1 MFESRTQSKFDALST
16 LGRRVK
22 DIDLDAVRTCLDL
35 LQAAFDVRQSL
46 NERFFRKT
54 LSEGRFTVLALL
66 LAAPDWSM
74 TPSELAAGS
83 GVTRAT
89 MTGLLDG
96 LEADRHVERKAFKN
110 DRRKTTIHLTR
121 EGRDFLLGLLPGYF
135 KVMAGA
141 TAHLSETQRRSLTNI
156 LEKVRGGV
164 G

>member
-22 DIDLDAVRTCLDL
+22 DIDLEAVRSSLDL
-35 LQAAFDVRQSL
+35 LQAAFDMRQSL
-46 NERFFRKT
+46 NERFFRKSV
-54 LSEGRFTVLALL
+54 SEGRFTVLALL

-96 LEADRHVERKAFKN
+96 LEADRHLERKAFKN

-121 EGRDFLLGLLPGYF
+121 EGRDFLLSLLPEYF
-135 KVMAGA
+135 RVLASA
-141 TAHLSETQRRSLTNI
+141 TANISDTQRRTFSNI
-156 LEKVRGGV
+156 LDKIRGGV

>member
-22 DIDLDAVRTCLDL
+22 EIDLEAVRSCLDL

-54 LSEGRFTVLALL
+54 VSEGRFTVLALL

-96 LEADRHVERKAFKN
+96 LEADRHLERRAFKN

-121 EGRDFLLGLLPGYF
+121 EGRDFLLALLPEYF
-135 KVMAGA
+135 RVLSSA
-141 TAHLSETQRRSLTNI
+141 TANISDTQRRTFSNI
-156 LEKVRGGV
+156 LDKIRGGV

>member
-1 MFESRTQSKFDALST
+1 MFESRTQSKFEALST

-46 NERFFRKT
+46 NERFFRKAV
-54 LSEGRFTVLALL
+54 SEGRFTVLALL
-66 LAAPDWSM
+66 LAAPDWNM
-74 TPSELAAGS
+74 TPSELAAGA

-96 LEADRHVERKAFKN
+96 LEADRHVERKGFKN
-110 DRRKTTIHLTR
+110 DRRKTTVHLTR
-121 EGRDFLLGLLPGYF
+121 EGRDFLLDLLPGYF
-135 KVMAGA
+135 KVMASA
-141 TAHLSETQRRSLTNI
+141 TAHLSETQRRTLSHV

>member
-1 MFESRTQSKFDALST
+1 MFESRTQSKFDALAS
-16 LGRRVK
+16 LGRRIK

-54 LSEGRFTVLALL
+54 VSEGRFTVLALL

-96 LEADRHVERKAFKN
+96 LESDGQVERKSFRN
-110 DRRKTTIHLTR
+110 DRRKTTVHLTR
-121 EGRDFLLGLLPGYF
+121 EGRDFLLALLPDYF
-135 KVMAGA
+135 KVMASA
-141 TAHLSETQRRSLTNI
+141 TAHLSETQRRSLTHI